1 VTVVQLDSGIG
12 MSSPADDLLHLSP
25 IVPPP
30 QLDVIVHP
38 VGGQSLVLE
47 TFGVVAVAFT
57 FYHAGALGVEVSAWP
72 MHHVLADDL
81 VEFWL
86 LVLVWDFC
94 TDQGVEVG
102 RGDGLVVGMED
113 DEEMGVR

>member
-1 VTVVQLDSGIG
+1 
-12 MSSPADDLLHLSP
+12 
-25 IVPPP
+25 
-30 QLDVIVHP
+30 
-38 VGGQSLVLE
+38 
-47 TFGVVAVAFT
+47 
-57 FYHAGALGVEVSAWP
+57 

-86 LVLVWDFC
+86 FDLVWDFC

-113 DEEMGVR
+113 DEEMGVG